1 MREEEKKK
9 KKRKEIETLR
19 PHSRSAEP
27 NLGMGFNNVCWQ
39 AGQESAVPRNESPT
53 KVCQH
58 YLRTA
63 MQRAEPLNKLERL
76 PIYSNAR
83 SP

>member
-39 AGQESAVPRNESPT
+39 AGEESAAP
-53 KVCQH
+53 
-58 YLRTA
+58 
-63 MQRAEPLNKLERL
+63 
-76 PIYSNAR
+76 
-83 SP
+83 